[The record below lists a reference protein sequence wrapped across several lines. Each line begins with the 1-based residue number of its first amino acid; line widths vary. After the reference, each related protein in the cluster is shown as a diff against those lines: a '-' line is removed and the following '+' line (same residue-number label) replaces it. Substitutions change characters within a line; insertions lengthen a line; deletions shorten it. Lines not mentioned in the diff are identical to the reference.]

1 MQNCSKNYYKYLDI
15 IRLISCIAVLL
26 YHFNFLKGG
35 YLAVCTFFVLT
46 GYLSCISAFKKDKFS
61 FKEYYINKFKKLYL
75 PLLIVVFITIAIV
88 SFLPNI
94 LWLNLKV
101 ETTSILLGYNNFW

>member
-46 GYLSCISAFKKDKFS
+46 GYLSCISAFKKDNFS

-75 PLLIVVFITIAIV
+75 PLLIVVFITIAMSRAYWATV
-88 SFLPNI
+88 FPQALAVNAARP
-94 LWLNLKV
+94 L
-101 ETTSILLGYNNFW
+101 